1 MKSLNNYINESLR
14 VSSTDEYITES
25 KSWSSDKLA
34 EEFAK
39 MTIDDNDQET
49 IEDDIEI
56 FLDKLGDILYDKG
69 GDALYKRLQK
79 GILNITNKWSKY

>member
-1 MKSLNNYINESLR
+1 MKSLNTFL
-14 VSSTDEYITES
+14 TENKHVDS
-25 KSWSSDKLA
+25 ASLA

-79 GILNITNKWSKY
+79 GILNITNKWSRR

>member
-1 MKSLNNYINESLR
+1 MKSLNNFISEA
-14 VSSTDEYITES
+14 
-25 KSWSSDKLA
+25 KSWSSDKFA

-79 GILNITNKWSKY
+79 GILNITKRW

>member
-1 MKSLNNYINESLR
+1 MKSLDKFIA
-14 VSSTDEYITES
+14 ES
-25 KSWSSDKLA
+25 KSWSADKLA

-79 GILNITNKWSKY
+79 GILKITNRWSKY